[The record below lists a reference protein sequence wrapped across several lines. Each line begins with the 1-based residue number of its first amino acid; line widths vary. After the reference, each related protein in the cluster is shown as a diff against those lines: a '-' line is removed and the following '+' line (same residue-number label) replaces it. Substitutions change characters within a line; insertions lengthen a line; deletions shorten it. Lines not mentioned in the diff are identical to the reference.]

1 MQIKDV
7 DLQKCNE
14 LTRWVDVIHEQVP
27 PDYTSHT
34 WKHSRVYA
42 YQGEDP
48 TTMCGFILLRERH
61 GPYDG
66 TIIKQDLK
74 TFLNRCCIDIVFT
87 EICEDKIS
95 FIATE
100 RNNIIVDSNKTLIPF
115 FCGDPSTEPQA
126 KKLTEV
132 SHYTEAT
139 SAIKILTDNIFI
151 GKSLSRYKSEMDFV
165 TNENSRRLDF
175 ISCFS
180 TNLTP
185 DGLMWERFADKHRG
199 CKIDFVFKHTL
210 ADAFPLNCPVKYK
223 DEHGTQYEISSGFN
237 HVDGTLPHV
246 FFTVHYSMAQYTD
259 DLSNKAT
266 IQVYDNGSVEDFT
279 ISPYVGKNISSSF
292 EYQNEVRI
300 ILQLNSF
307 YREEIPFI
315 QKIEIPFSIDQIDR
329 IVLTIGKN
337 ATDSMRRRIK
347 EELGNSHIITIQNEG
362 ETLCHI

>member
-1 MQIKDV
+1 M
-7 DLQKCNE
+7 QKCNE

-27 PDYTSHT
+27 PNYTSHA

-42 YQGEDP
+42 YRGEDP

-87 EICEDKIS
+87 EIREDKIS

-100 RNNIIVDSNKTLIPF
+100 RNNVIVDSNKTLIPF

-210 ADAFPLNCPVKYK
+210 ADAFPLNCPVKCK
-223 DEHGTQYEISSGFN
+223 DEHGTQYEISSSFN

-246 FFTVHYSMAQYTD
+246 FFTVHYSLAQYTS
-259 DLSNKAT
+259 DLSNKA
-266 IQVYDNGSVEDFT
+266 ILHVCDSGQVEDFT
-279 ISPYVGKNISSSF
+279 ISPYVGRSVNNSF

-300 ILQLNSF
+300 LLQLNSF
-307 YREEIPFI
+307 YRSEIPHI
-315 QKIEIPFSIDQIDR
+315 QKVELPFDLSEIEK

-337 ATDSMRRRIK
+337 ATDLARQKIENEFGGSPLIMI
-347 EELGNSHIITIQNEG
+347 ENEII
-362 ETLCHI
+362 